1 MARSLA
7 DGPAM
12 HRLDPV
18 GLALLFKVNVGSC
31 ESEAA
36 NWPNIRSQVP
46 ICPKISRRSVCF
58 LFIVPFVPCS
68 RFRCCFPRSHA
79 CFVSCL
85 VFVAFVACPCCSV
98 QYSFSP
104 AGSRRWGNATK
115 LVGFFRRVG
124 PRAESIFNK

>member
-18 GLALLFKVNVGSC
+18 GGALLFKVHVGSC
-31 ESEAA
+31 ESESSQLAQYSVSSTHMSE
-36 NWPNIRSQVP
+36 NISSFRLFLVH
-46 ICPKISRRSVCF
+46 RSVRA
-58 LFIVPFVPCS
+58 LFAVP
-68 RFRCCFPRSHA
+68 
-79 CFVSCL
+79 L
-85 VFVAFVACPCCSV
+85 L
-98 QYSFSP
+98 FSP
-104 AGSRRWGNATK
+104 FACLFRVLPSLFLSLLLLALVVRFSTAGSRRWGNATN